1 MPIISLTLTEKTIY
15 QHLLTAATEAIPTL
29 AEALS
34 AASIIRKEAT
44 PFYSLLYLEPKPLPP
59 SLPRVP
65 LEVRFFGPW
74 GAPIQCLLHV
84 LDGTLHMIEI
94 SARILLRCQ
103 RQSPCKIP
111 KSSTTQRRFN
121 DRQSTGFHHLP
132 IERKTGF
139 HMAQTLWHSLL
150 GGG

>member
-1 MPIISLTLTEKTIY
+1 MPIITLTPTEKTIR
-15 QHLLTAATEAIPTL
+15 QHLLAAATQTIPTL

-65 LEVRFFGPW
+65 LEVRFFGPR

-94 SARILLRCQ
+94 FCADSAPLPDAITLQ
-103 RQSPCKIP
+103 A
-111 KSSTTQRRFN
+111 TQII
-121 DRQSTGFHHLP
+121 DHTKEIQ
-132 IERKTGF
+132 
-139 HMAQTLWHSLL
+139 
-150 GGG
+150 

>member
-1 MPIISLTLTEKTIY
+1 MSTITLTPTEKTIHR
-15 QHLLTAATEAIPTL
+15 HLLASATQTIPTL

-44 PFYSLLYLEPKPLPP
+44 PFYSLLYLEPKPLPL

-84 LDGTLHMIEI
+84 LDSALHMIEVFCAD
-94 SARILLRCQ
+94 SAPLPEAITPQ
-103 RQSPCKIP
+103 A
-111 KSSTTQRRFN
+111 TQII
-121 DRQSTGFHHLP
+121 DYTKEIQ
-132 IERKTGF
+132 
-139 HMAQTLWHSLL
+139 
-150 GGG
+150 

>member
-1 MPIISLTLTEKTIY
+1 MLTISLTTTEKTIHR
-15 QHLLTAATEAIPTL
+15 HLLAAATQTIPAL

-34 AASIIRKEAT
+34 AASILRREAT
-44 PFYSLLYLEPKPLPP
+44 PYYSLLYLEPKPLPP

-94 SARILLRCQ
+94 FCADSAPLPEAITLQ
-103 RQSPCKIP
+103 A
-111 KSSTTQRRFN
+111 TQII
-121 DRQSTGFHHLP
+121 DYTKEIQ
-132 IERKTGF
+132 
-139 HMAQTLWHSLL
+139 
-150 GGG
+150 

>member
-1 MPIISLTLTEKTIY
+1 MSTITLTPTEKTIR
-15 QHLLTAATEAIPTL
+15 QHLLTAATQAIPTL

-34 AASIIRKEAT
+34 AAPILRKEAT
-44 PFYSLLYLEPKPLPP
+44 PHYSLLYLEPKLLPP

-94 SARILLRCQ
+94 FCADSAPLPEAIILQ
-103 RQSPCKIP
+103 A
-111 KSSTTQRRFN
+111 TQII
-121 DRQSTGFHHLP
+121 DYTKEIQ
-132 IERKTGF
+132 
-139 HMAQTLWHSLL
+139 
-150 GGG
+150 